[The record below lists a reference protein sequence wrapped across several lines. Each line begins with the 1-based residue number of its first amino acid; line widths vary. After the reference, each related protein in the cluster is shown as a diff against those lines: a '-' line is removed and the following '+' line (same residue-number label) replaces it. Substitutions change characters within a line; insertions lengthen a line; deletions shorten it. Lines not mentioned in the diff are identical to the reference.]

1 MSHLGGDTGTLYSD
15 ASIAIVNTTIVDNLY
30 VDGYDA
36 VMHFGIVASAWL
48 RGVTFARNSSPRL
61 VAAYSGVY
69 SDRALHYYATE
80 EGEYVTAPAS
90 PGAGADFL
98 SPQDQF
104 FQSATDVRRSSRH
117 APHTGPHSNTAWC
130 DC

>member
-1 MSHLGGDTGTLYSD
+1 MSHLGGNTGTLYSD
-15 ASIAIVNTTIVDNLY
+15 ASIAIVNTTIADHSY
-30 VDGYDA
+30 VDDYA
-36 VMHFGIVASAWL
+36 VMYFDILASAWL

-104 FQSATDVRRSSRH
+104 FQSATAVRRSSRR
-117 APHTGPHSNTAWC
+117 APHTGPHSNVAWC

>member
-1 MSHLGGDTGTLYSD
+1 MSHLGGNTGTLYSD
-15 ASIAIVNTTIVDNLY
+15 ASIAIVNTTIADHSY
-30 VDGYDA
+30 VDDYA
-36 VMHFGIVASAWL
+36 VMYFDILASAWL

-104 FQSATDVRRSSRH
+104 FQTATAVRRSS
-117 APHTGPHSNTAWC
+117 
-130 DC
+130 